1 MTPIG
6 WRLWYADGTVVDSRT
21 DTWASAPSTGVQVL
35 AVYYAETYE
44 CWHGRPERGGQK
56 LVHNYRSIYHG
67 AKRQIDYYWIT
78 LDGVAGAG
86 SVDEIP
92 VGAVVKEG
100 TLIATDRFQDI
111 VNAAQQEYRFEV

>member
-21 DTWASAPSTGVQVL
+21 GTWASAPSTGVQVL

-44 CWHGRPERGGQK
+44 CWHGSRPNK
-56 LVHNYRSIYHG
+56 VLHTHNYRSLYHG
-67 AKRQIDYYWIT
+67 ARQRIDYYWIT